1 MAPIEIFP
9 RHQMV
14 YDGMKRMQ
22 PGDGQ
27 SGGVDSSPLDG
38 PQLIGAMAMTG
49 LRKRRKTGH
58 LFFMIIIMLSGV
70 LLFFHEW
77 GYLADGTTTPAMP
90 MAGQT
95 VVAPDFSLRDLD
107 GNVRP
112 LASFRGRVVLLSF
125 WATWCTP
132 CRTEMP
138 TLDALFQSYKD
149 HDFEVVAVASDVQGI
164 EAVQPFVTQLHLSF
178 TTLLD
183 STGQVTRLY
192 GVTSLPT
199 TYLLDRE
206 GRLVTVAIGSHDWAN
221 ANAHALIMSL
231 FDAVQQLPVPHAPEA
246 IREMSS
252 PAAQKIAGGLT
263 ETTGT
268 REWR

>member
-1 MAPIEIFP
+1 
-9 RHQMV
+9 
-14 YDGMKRMQ
+14 
-22 PGDGQ
+22 
-27 SGGVDSSPLDG
+27 
-38 PQLIGAMAMTG
+38 MTD
-49 LRKRRKTGH
+49 LRKIWKPGH
-58 LFFMIIIMLSGV
+58 LIIVMIVTVPGV
-70 LLFFHEW
+70 LMFFQEW
-77 GYLADGTTTPAMP
+77 GYLADGTTTPAML
-90 MAGQT
+90 MSSRT

-107 GNVRP
+107 GNVRS

-138 TLDALFQSYKD
+138 MLETLFQTYKD
-149 HDFEVVAVASDVQGI
+149 HDFEVVAVASDVPGV
-164 EAVQPFVTQLHLSF
+164 EVVQPFVTQLHLSF

-199 TYLLDRE
+199 TYLLDRA

-221 ANAHALIMSL
+221 AEARALIMSL
-231 FDAVQQLPVPHAPEA
+231 FDPVQQPPVPHGPEA

-252 PAAQKIAGGLT
+252 PAAQKIAGGPT

-268 REWR
+268 HEWR

>member
-1 MAPIEIFP
+1 
-9 RHQMV
+9 
-14 YDGMKRMQ
+14 
-22 PGDGQ
+22 
-27 SGGVDSSPLDG
+27 
-38 PQLIGAMAMTG
+38 MAMTA
-49 LRKRRKTGH
+49 LRKIWKPGH
-58 LFFMIIIMLSGV
+58 LIIVMIVTVPGV
-70 LLFFHEW
+70 LMLFQEW
-77 GYLADGTTTPAMP
+77 GYLADGTTTPAKP
-90 MAGQT
+90 MASRT

-125 WATWCTP
+125 WATWCAP

-138 TLDALFQSYKD
+138 MLEMLFQTYKD
-149 HDFEVVAVASDVQGI
+149 HDFEVVGVASDVQGGKV
-164 EAVQPFVTQLHLSF
+164 VQPFVSQLRMSF

-221 ANAHALIMSL
+221 TDARALITSL
-231 FDAVQQLPVPHAPEA
+231 FDSVPQTPAPHSPKA
-246 IREMSS
+246 MQEMSS
-252 PAAQKIAGGLT
+252 TAAQKIAGGPP
-263 ETTGT
+263 ETTAT
-268 REWR
+268 HRWQ

>member
-1 MAPIEIFP
+1 MA
-9 RHQMV
+9 
-14 YDGMKRMQ
+14 D
-22 PGDGQ
+22 
-27 SGGVDSSPLDG
+27 
-38 PQLIGAMAMTG
+38 
-49 LRKRRKTGH
+49 LRKIWKTGH
-58 LFFMIIIMLSGV
+58 VFIVMIVTVFGV
-70 LLFFHEW
+70 LMLFQAW

-90 MAGQT
+90 MSSRT

-107 GNVRP
+107 GNIRP
-112 LASFRGRVVLLSF
+112 LTSFRGRVVLLSF

-138 TLDALFQSYKD
+138 MLEALFQAYKD
-149 HDFEVVAVASDVQGI
+149 LDFEVVAVASDVQGV
-164 EAVQPFVTQLHLSF
+164 EVVQPFVSQLHLSF

-221 ANAHALIMSL
+221 AEARALIMSL
-231 FDAVQQLPVPHAPEA
+231 FDPGQQIPVPHGPEA

-252 PAAQKIAGGLT
+252 TAAQKIAGGPT
-263 ETTGT
+263 EMTGT
-268 REWR
+268 YEWR